1 MNIGWML
8 HSHAEYSNQALA
20 VADLKRRMG
29 REESDFELVPH
40 SSSHMTSEGTKIIT
54 KSLKLRADYNSRQ
67 VIFRSVLERLKLRR
81 DDPRL
86 TAMSNTGYW
95 KLIPFAQN
103 TLSRDQMTEIMKKQ
117 NRYLHEMKAI
127 SFINLGSLE
136 GSFRQD
142 FMQDGA
148 GTKRKNP
155 DDTVEEKTNGP
166 KEGEEVEGA
175 DHQNKAKGSKNDNDD
190 NIMEGDDAERLN
202 RAIFADTADTSP
214 NRMDREEREKN

>member
-1 MNIGWML
+1 
-8 HSHAEYSNQALA
+8 
-20 VADLKRRMG
+20 MG
-29 REESDFELVPH
+29 REEADFELVPH

-67 VIFRSVLERLKLRR
+67 VIFRSVLERLKMGR

-86 TAMSNTGYW
+86 TAMSNTGDW

-103 TLSRDQMTEIMKKQ
+103 TLSRDQMTEIIIKQ

-142 FMQDGA
+142 MHDGVETDGNNPEDTVEATTTVPNDDRRGDGAKNQDTVTGSIIDDTNDSNNRDGEKGSSRQDIMQEGA

-155 DDTVEEKTNGP
+155 DDTVETTNSVLDDRNM
-166 KEGEEVEGA
+166 VEGA
-175 DHQNKAKGSKNDNDD
+175 KKQDKATGS
-190 NIMEGDDAERLN
+190 
-202 RAIFADTADTSP
+202 IF
-214 NRMDREEREKN
+214 